1 MAIFAT
7 SDSFFTV
14 WSVEDNGKYSTVKL
28 GTSRKNKQTGEW
40 ANSSWPFVRFV
51 GAAHEGAKQLSE
63 RDRITNVRFCLDNE
77 PYRDKNN
84 QLVYPKQ
91 PHFVVFSFDSA
102 DIGRKPAG
110 KAPVDEY
117 EPDEDGLP
125 F

>member
-14 WSVEDNGKYSTVKL
+14 WSVEDAGKYSTVRL

-51 GAAHEGAKQLSE
+51 GAAHDGAKHLSE

-77 PYRDKNN
+77 PYRDKSG

-91 PHFVVFSFDSA
+91 PHFVVFSFDKA
-102 DIGRKPAG
+102 EDGRKPAG
-110 KAPVDEY
+110 PAPVDEGF
-117 EPDEDGLP
+117 DGDLP

>member
-14 WSVEDNGKYSTVKL
+14 WSVEDAGKYSTVKL
-28 GTSRKNKQTGEW
+28 GTSRKNKQNGEW
-40 ANSSWPFVRFV
+40 LNSSWNYVRFV
-51 GAAHEGAKQLSE
+51 GAAHDGAKHLSE

-77 PYRDKNN
+77 PYRDKTGA
-84 QLVYPKQ
+84 LVYPKQ

-102 DIGRKPAG
+102 DVGRKLAG

-117 EPDEDGLP
+117 DPSESDLP